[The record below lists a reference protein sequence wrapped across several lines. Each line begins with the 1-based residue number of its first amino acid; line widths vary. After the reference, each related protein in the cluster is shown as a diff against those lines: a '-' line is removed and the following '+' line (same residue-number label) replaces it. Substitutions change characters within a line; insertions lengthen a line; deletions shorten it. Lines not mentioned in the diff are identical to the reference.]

1 MAMMKNRRGVPASA
15 RSSRT
20 VGQRDGF
27 TMIALMVAVV
37 LLATG
42 VMAIGAANTTR
53 IRSQTVAS
61 SKDVALNVA
70 RQHLENL
77 RGGDPWSIASETG
90 VQVNASGVASATG
103 EFTRS
108 VTVTVERSNLITI
121 EVIVQGPRLAQPVT
135 LITNAYRG
143 GTMTPRT

>member
-1 MAMMKNRRGVPASA
+1 MINRPGIPVRA
-15 RSSRT
+15 RHAQAR
-20 VGQRDGF
+20 GQRDGF
-27 TMIALMVAVV
+27 TLIALMVAVV
-37 LLATG
+37 LLSTG

-53 IRSQTVAS
+53 IRAQTEAS

-70 RQHLENL
+70 RQHLENI
-77 RGGDPWSIASETG
+77 RGGDPWAIATEAA

-108 VTVTVERSNLITI
+108 VTVTVERSNLITV
-121 EVIVQGPRLAQPVT
+121 EVEVQGPRLAQPVR
-135 LITNAYRG
+135 LVTNAYRG

>member
-1 MAMMKNRRGVPASA
+1 MMKNRRGIPAPA
-15 RSSRT
+15 RSVRAT
-20 VGQRDGF
+20 GQRAGF
-27 TMIALMVAVV
+27 TLIALMVAVV
-37 LLATG
+37 LLSTG

-53 IRSQTVAS
+53 IRAQTGAS
-61 SKDVALNVA
+61 AKDVALNVA

-77 RGGDPWSIASETG
+77 RGSDPWSIATEAG

-103 EFTRS
+103 QFTRS

-121 EVIVQGPRLAQPVT
+121 EVVVQGPRLAQPVT

-143 GTMTPRT
+143 GTMTPRS

>member
-1 MAMMKNRRGVPASA
+1 MMKNRRGIPASA
-15 RSSRT
+15 RSVRPA
-20 VGQRDGF
+20 GQRAGF
-27 TMIALMVAVV
+27 TLIALMVSVV
-37 LLATG
+37 LLSTG
-42 VMAIGAANTTR
+42 VMAIGAANTAR
-53 IRSQTVAS
+53 IRAQTVAS

-70 RQHLENL
+70 RQHLENI
-77 RGGDPWSIASETG
+77 RGGDPWAIATESG

-121 EVIVQGPRLAQPVT
+121 EVVVQGPRLAQPVR
-135 LITNAYRG
+135 LVTNAYRG